1 MSSIKPD
8 PSEKSSAGF
17 LPINS
22 REFIIFQ
29 FSAVTML
36 IVLGFFTYLF
46 AHSFGINTRELRGVE
61 NFLSIF
67 DVREEVSVPT
77 WFATINLLMSSCL
90 LFCAFVLYKNSGK
103 SNNRYWLY
111 LAILFLLLS
120 VDEVAGLHNKPGFLS
135 WYIRYLPEIFTEIFR
150 YIGFTHEIFKSHAWL
165 PYGILFVILVGA
177 VLIRF
182 LRSIEFRLAL
192 LLVLSGIVFVSGAIG
207 FELVAAWM
215 EFTEFAERGTFL
227 RNMANLVEE
236 SLEMYSI
243 AKDSS
248 TRLAMWASRNSSS
261 GRLSA
266 SVMPVK
272 RRV

>member
-1 MSSIKPD
+1 MGVEELPRTSSIKSGT
-8 PSEKSSAGF
+8 SEKPSAGL
-17 LPINS
+17 LPISS

-29 FSAVTML
+29 FSAVTTL

-46 AHSFGINTRELRGVE
+46 AHAFGINTRELKGIE

-90 LFCAFVLYKNSGK
+90 LFCIFVLYKNSGK
-103 SNNRYWLY
+103 SKNRYWLY

-120 VDEVAGLHNKPGFLS
+120 IDEVAGLHNKLGFFS

-207 FELVAAWM
+207 FEFVAAWM
-215 EFTEFAERGTFL
+215 EYTEFAKQGTFP
-227 RNMANLVEE
+227 RNMAQLVEE
-236 SLEMYSI
+236 SLEMYGI
-243 AKDSS
+243 ALLNSVLFCE
-248 TRLAMWASRNSSS
+248 LA
-261 GRLSA
+261 
-266 SVMPVK
+266 K
-272 RRV
+272 RDFQFRMLFH